1 MLPLL
6 VFTGALVCLGNLLGL
21 GLFVLAYRRQVA
33 RQTERLNQ
41 TRDDFQ
47 EAVNQLLDR
56 YHDLRDQDESPAPDE
71 AAQAPEQPPLRH
83 DFEPVLATTPAT
95 IHLQGGMN
103 LTKRVQILRLH
114 RRGENP
120 AQIASSLGVPRAEVD
135 LVVKLSGMQG
145 GIQGGVHATQ

>member
-21 GLFVLAYRRQVA
+21 GLFVLAYRRQVS
-33 RQTERLNQ
+33 RQRESLTQ

-47 EAVNQLLDR
+47 EAINQILDR
-56 YHDLRDQDESPAPDE
+56 YQDLRDQIGSEPLGLASADQDEPAPE
-71 AAQAPEQPPLRH
+71 LSVAPALRH
-83 DFEPVLATTPAT
+83 EFEPVLTTTPST
-95 IHLQGGMN
+95 VHLQTSMN

-120 AQIASSLGVPRAEVD
+120 SHIAASLGVPQAEVE
-135 LVVKLSGMQG
+135 LVVKLHRLQ
-145 GIQGGVHATQ
+145 ATQ

>member
-21 GLFVLAYRRQVA
+21 GLFVLAHRRQIA
-33 RQTERLNQ
+33 RQTDSLTQ

-47 EAVNQLLDR
+47 EAINQLLDR
-56 YHDLRDQDESPAPDE
+56 YQDLRDRV
-71 AAQAPEQPPLRH
+71 EQPPETAEIEARPSAPRH
-83 DFEPVLATTPAT
+83 EFETVLTTTPST
-95 IHLQGGMN
+95 VQIQTGMN

-120 AQIASSLGVPRAEVD
+120 SHIAASLGVPRAEVD
-135 LVVKLSGMQG
+135 LVVKLHQMQ
-145 GIQGGVHATQ
+145 AAS